1 MKFLQRFYMGLIF
14 FFLYAPILILMIFSF
29 NDSKNRSVWDGFT
42 LRWYEELFHDEQIL
56 QALMVTLSVAVLSA
70 LISTVLGT
78 AAAIGIHNMKKGPR
92 TTYLTVNNIPVMNP
106 DIITGVSM
114 LLLFVF
120 LAQSLKL
127 GVFQLSFFT
136 LLLAHVTF
144 NTPYVILSVMPKLR
158 QMDPNIYEAA
168 LDLGAKPRTA
178 ITKVVLPQI
187 MPGVVTGGIM
197 AFTMSLDDVVVS
209 YFTSGSTSQTLG
221 AYIFAMTKK
230 QVSPEINALSTIM
243 FLAVLILLIIVNVR
257 QEKDKQR
264 QERLRKNH

>member
-1 MKFLQRFYMGLIF
+1 MKFLQRFYMGIIF
-14 FFLYAPILILMIFSF
+14 FFLYAPIVILMIFSF
-29 NDSKNRSVWDGFT
+29 NDSKNRSVWEGFT
-42 LRWYEELFHDEQIL
+42 FRWYKELFQDEQIL
-56 QALMVTLSVAVLSA
+56 HALMVTLAVAVLSA

-78 AAAIGIHNMKKGPR
+78 AAAIGINNMKKAPKAA
-92 TTYLTVNNIPVMNP
+92 YLTVNNIPVMNP

-120 LAQSLKL
+120 LAQTARI
-127 GVFQLSFFT
+127 GIFQLSFFT

-168 LDLGAKPRTA
+168 LDLGATPREA
-178 ITKVVLPQI
+178 ITKVMLPQI

-230 QVSPEINALSTIM
+230 QVSPEINALSTIL
-243 FLAVLILLIIVNVR
+243 FLVVLTLLLVVNVR
-257 QEKDKQR
+257 QEKDRRKQDAMGKR
-264 QERLRKNH
+264 Y